1 MKGVASPKEIEKRSR
16 KRLRKDRVRGRDKT
30 EIKWT
35 VEERRSMVQ
44 AEELG
49 PQLKKDYKNV
59 RIYGNTRH
67 KNAPSS
73 PSKLDTLPSRHSTKW
88 PTVILEGM
96 A

>member
-1 MKGVASPKEIEKRSR
+1 
-16 KRLRKDRVRGRDKT
+16 
-30 EIKWT
+30 
-35 VEERRSMVQ
+35 MVQ